1 MLLAIR
7 ERVMGI
13 LGWVVLGVIFVT
25 FAFFG
30 LNSYLKSNVVTY
42 AAAVNDVEIPPGAL
56 QRAYQQLRT
65 RMRDMLGS
73 NYDPALLNETTLKE
87 TALQQLIREE
97 LLRQEAESQGFAVS
111 SQLIAARINA
121 VESFRENGGFSKTRY
136 EQVLRMQGMSPGEFE
151 RRLGREILIAQLRN
165 GIVDTTAATSM
176 DLKEAVRMEGQQ
188 RRFRYLV
195 LPAARAAEQVEISDQ
210 EIADYYKAHSRDF
223 MTPERVRIQYLE
235 LDAATLD
242 TGTVPDEESVEA
254 LYNEQSDQYVTEEQR
269 HTRHILVRLLPDAD
283 EAAITAARQK
293 AESLMQRIEAGEDF
307 AELAREESDDPGS
320 APGGGD
326 LGFFGRG
333 LMVPEFDEA
342 VFSMKVGER
351 RGPVKSSFGFH
362 IIELLEIKPEQV
374 TPLDAVRDQL
384 VDQLLAAQR
393 SELFYEQSETLAT
406 LTYEQPDTLEGAAE
420 SLGLEI
426 RESDWFSRAGGPG
439 ITENPAIVD
448 TAFSEEVLL
457 DGNNSDPVEIGEDHV
472 VVIRV
477 LEHQEAAPQTLDAVR
492 DLVVERLKDEKA
504 RELAGEQG
512 KALLAAVQA
521 GETLDAVA
529 EKQGLKVVATE
540 MLGRRAD
547 KPDSGMVQAAFAL
560 PPPDDATTPVYGD
573 YIDPDGDYV
582 IIALDE
588 VRDGNF
594 AALPEAVRKQT
605 RDNLGQ
611 VMGMEEMDAIMA
623 GLKAQAV
630 IQIPEQTEQ
639 E

>member
-477 LEHQEAAPQTLDAVR
+477 LKHQEAAPQTLDAVR

>member
-30 LNSYLKSNVVTY
+30 LSSYLNSNVVTY

-56 QRAYQQLRT
+56 QRTYQQLRA
-65 RMRDMLGS
+65 RMQDMLGS

-87 TALQQLIREE
+87 SALQQLIREE

-111 SQLIAARINA
+111 SQLIAARINS
-121 VESFRENGGFSKTRY
+121 VESFKENGVFSKTRY

-151 RRLGREILIAQLRN
+151 RRLGREVLIAQLRK
-165 GIVDTTAATSM
+165 GIVETAAATSRE
-176 DLKEAVRMEGQQ
+176 LEEAVRMEGQQ

-195 LPAARAAEQVEISDQ
+195 LPAARAAEQVEINDQ
-210 EIADYYKAHSRDF
+210 EIADYYKVHSKDF

-242 TGTVPDEESVEA
+242 TGTVPDEKSVEA

-269 HTRHILVRLLPDAD
+269 HARHILVRLLPDAD

-293 AESLMQRIEAGEDF
+293 AESLMQRLEAGEDF

-362 IIELLEIKPEQV
+362 IIELLEIKPEEV

-384 VDQLLAAQR
+384 VDQLLSAQR
-393 SELFYEQSETLAT
+393 SDLFYEQSETLAT

-426 RESDWFSRAGGPG
+426 KESDWISRAGGPG
-439 ITENPAIVD
+439 IAENPAVVE

-457 DGNNSDPVEIGEDHV
+457 DGNNSAPVEIGEDHV

-492 DLVVERLKDEKA
+492 DLVSERLKDEKA
-504 RELAGEQG
+504 RALASEQG
-512 KALLAAVQA
+512 KALLAAVHA
-521 GETLDAVA
+521 GETLEAVA
-529 EKQGLKVVATE
+529 ERQGLKVVATE
-540 MLGRRAD
+540 MLERRAD
-547 KPDSGMVQAAFAL
+547 KPEPGMVQAAFAL
-560 PPPDDATTPVYGD
+560 PRPGEATTPVYGE
-573 YIDPDGDYV
+573 YIAPDGDYV

-588 VRDGNF
+588 VRDGNL
-594 AALPEAVRKQT
+594 AALPEAVQKQS
-605 RDNLGQ
+605 RENLGQ
-611 VMGMEEMDAIMA
+611 VMGMEEMAAIMA
-623 GLKAQAV
+623 GLKAHAV

>member
-30 LNSYLKSNVVTY
+30 LSSYLNSNVVTY
-42 AAAVNDVEIPPGAL
+42 AAAVNDVEIPPGTL
-56 QRAYQQLRT
+56 QRTYQQLRA
-65 RMRDMLGS
+65 RMQDMLGS
-73 NYDPALLNETTLKE
+73 NYDPALLNEASLKE
-87 TALQQLIREE
+87 SALQQLIREE

-111 SQLIAARINA
+111 SQLIAARINT
-121 VESFRENGGFSKTRY
+121 VESFKENGVFSKTRY

-165 GIVDTTAATSM
+165 GIVKTTAATSM
-176 DLKEAVRMEGQQ
+176 DLKQAVRMEGQR
-188 RRFRYLV
+188 RRFSYLV
-195 LPAARAAEQVEISDQ
+195 LPTARAAEQVEVSDQ
-210 EIADYYKAHSRDF
+210 EIADYYKAHSGDF
-223 MTPERVRIQYLE
+223 MTPERVRVQYLE

-242 TGTVPDEESVEA
+242 TGTVPDEKSVQA
-254 LYNEQSDQYVTEEQR
+254 LYDEQSDQYVTEEQR
-269 HTRHILVRLLPDAD
+269 HARHILVRLLPDAD

-293 AESLMQRIEAGEDF
+293 AESLMQRLEAGEDF

-384 VDQLLAAQR
+384 VDQLLSEQR
-393 SELFYEQSETLAT
+393 SELFYEQSEMLAT
-406 LTYEQPDTLEGAAE
+406 LTYEQPDTLEGAAD

-426 RESDWFSRAGGPG
+426 KESDWISRAGGPG
-439 ITENPAIVD
+439 IAENPAVVE

-457 DGNNSDPVEIGEDHV
+457 DGNNSAPVEIGDDHV

-492 DLVVERLKDEKA
+492 DLVTERLKDEKA
-504 RELAGEQG
+504 RALASEQG

-521 GETLDAVA
+521 GETLEAA
-529 EKQGLKVVATE
+529 AKKQGLKVVATE
-540 MLGRRAD
+540 MLERRAD
-547 KPDSGMVQAAFAL
+547 KPEPGIVQAAFAL
-560 PPPDDATTPVYGD
+560 RPPDDATTPVYGE
-573 YIDPDGDYV
+573 YIAPDGDYV

-588 VRDGNF
+588 VRDGNL
-594 AALPEAVRKQT
+594 AALPEAVQKQS

-611 VMGMEEMDAIMA
+611 VMGMEEMQAIMA
-623 GLKAQAV
+623 GLKAHAV